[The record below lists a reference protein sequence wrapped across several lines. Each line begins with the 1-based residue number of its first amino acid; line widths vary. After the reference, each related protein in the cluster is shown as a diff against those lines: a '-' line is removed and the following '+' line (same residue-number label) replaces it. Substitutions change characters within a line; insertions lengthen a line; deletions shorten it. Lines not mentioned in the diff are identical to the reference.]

1 MGKDD
6 IDYENFGGDYEE
18 TFIMLCHF
26 IKVFVKFYLIL
37 NKDIT
42 LVPIERSRRKILN
55 Y

>member
-18 TFIMLCHF
+18 TVIMLCHF

-37 NKDIT
+37 NKNNT
-42 LVPIERSRRKILN
+42 CTHREK
-55 Y
+55 